1 MKPIILIRVFANVI
15 LAIGFGLS
23 FISFAQAQTE
33 TAKSPEEALAISQ
46 AAIGRAVGDFQFQD
60 RKGKAVKLS
69 DFRGKPLVV
78 NMIYTSCL
86 NTCPVIT
93 ETLLDASE
101 AAFDILGDTAFN
113 VITIG
118 FDAGVDGL
126 KRMAYYAKQRGVSRS
141 NWKFLSGDLADIV
154 GVSDALGFVYFRSAK
169 GFDHLS
175 QVTVLDKDGTVYRQI
190 YGENFDVPQLVEP
203 MKELIF
209 GTSAPYASLDDLVKK
224 IRLFCT
230 IYDPLLGRYRFDYGL
245 FIRIGVGIIFIFI
258 LGIFVVREWR
268 RGGPPTPNRS
278 V

>member
-1 MKPIILIRVFANVI
+1 MKPINLIYLLANLI
-15 LAIGFGLS
+15 LAIGLGLS
-23 FISFAQAQTE
+23 FISFAHAQTG

-46 AAIGRAVGDFQFQD
+46 DAVGRAVGDFQFQD
-60 RKGKAVKLS
+60 RKGKLVKLS

-245 FIRIGVGIIFIFI
+245 FIRIGVGIVFIFI
-258 LGIFVVREWR
+258 LGTFVVREWR

>member
-1 MKPIILIRVFANVI
+1 MQVLDGQHDRLPIRH
-15 LAIGFGLS
+15 
-23 FISFAQAQTE
+23 AQQDP
-33 TAKSPEEALAISQ
+33 KQ
-46 AAIGRAVGDFQFQD
+46 QFT
-60 RKGKAVKLS
+60 RLT
-69 DFRGKPLVV
+69 FLPL
-78 NMIYTSCL
+78 
-86 NTCPVIT
+86 
-93 ETLLDASE
+93 
-101 AAFDILGDTAFN
+101 
-113 VITIG
+113 
-118 FDAGVDGL
+118 
-126 KRMAYYAKQRGVSRS
+126 RRGV
-141 NWKFLSGDLADIV
+141 DLADIV

-245 FIRIGVGIIFIFI
+245 FIRIGVGIVFIFI
-258 LGIFVVREWR
+258 LGTFVVREWR